1 MEVIQATSASF
12 HKKDEGE
19 ISSSEIHSLVKD
31 GKMEAVLALLGRP
44 YLISGKVIH
53 GQALGRTLGFPTINL
68 DVAESYVSPK
78 PGVYIGAAE
87 IHHKDGGSEIQKA
100 IISAGYRPT
109 VDGKDYLIEAH
120 LIDFNGDLYG
130 KKVSVSFVH
139 YLREEIKFP
148 DLNSLINQM
157 EQDKLNAKVFFCFLK
172 NLKKEIHESNYKLKN
187 SSYRK

>member
-1 MEVIQATSASF
+1 MEVIQDTSAFF

-19 ISSSEIHSLVKD
+19 ISSKIHSLVKA

-68 DVAESYVSPK
+68 DVTESYVFPK
-78 PGVYIGAAE
+78 PGVYIGTVE
-87 IHHKDGGSEIQKA
+87 IHHKDGGNEVRYA
-100 IISAGYRPT
+100 LISAGYRPT
-109 VDGKDYLIEAH
+109 VNGEDYLIEAH

-130 KKVSVSFVH
+130 KKVSVSFIH
-139 YLREEIKFP
+139 YLRAEIKFP

-157 EQDKLNAKVFFCFLK
+157 EQDKLDAKIYFLNDSNK
-172 NLKKEIHESNYKLKN
+172 HLKENELGEKS
-187 SSYRK
+187 

>member
-19 ISSSEIHSLVKD
+19 IRSEIQSLVKD

-68 DVAESYVSPK
+68 DVTEPYVSPK

-100 IISAGYRPT
+100 
-109 VDGKDYLIEAH
+109 
-120 LIDFNGDLYG
+120 
-130 KKVSVSFVH
+130 
-139 YLREEIKFP
+139 
-148 DLNSLINQM
+148 
-157 EQDKLNAKVFFCFLK
+157 
-172 NLKKEIHESNYKLKN
+172 
-187 SSYRK
+187 

>member
-12 HKKDEGE
+12 HKEDEGE
-19 ISSSEIHSLVKD
+19 INSKIHSLVKE
-31 GKMEAVLALLGRP
+31 GNMEAVLALLGRP

-68 DVAESYVSPK
+68 DVTESYVSPK
-78 PGVYIGAAE
+78 PGVYIGTAE
-87 IHHKDGGSEIQKA
+87 IHHKYGGNEVRYA
-100 IISAGYRPT
+100 LISAGYRPT
-109 VDGKDYLIEAH
+109 VNGKDYLIEAH

-130 KKVSVSFVH
+130 KRVSVSFIH

-157 EQDKLNAKVFFCFLK
+157 EQDKLDANIYVLNNLNKHLK
-172 NLKKEIHESNYKLKN
+172 
-187 SSYRK
+187 

>member
-12 HKKDEGE
+12 HKEDEGE
-19 ISSSEIHSLVKD
+19 INSKIHSLVKE
-31 GKMEAVLALLGRP
+31 GNMEAVLALLGRP

-68 DVAESYVSPK
+68 DVTESYVSPK
-78 PGVYIGAAE
+78 PGVYIGTAE
-87 IHHKDGGSEIQKA
+87 IHHKYGGNKVRYA
-100 IISAGYRPT
+100 LISAGYRPT
-109 VDGKDYLIEAH
+109 VNGKDYLIEAH

-130 KKVSVSFVH
+130 KRVSISFIH

-157 EQDKLNAKVFFCFLK
+157 EQDKLDAKIYFL
-172 NLKKEIHESNYKLKN
+172 NYLD
-187 SSYRK
+187 